1 MIVVVTGGRDFT
13 DRDAVWAALTALHA
27 QHPITE
33 LIEGEASGVDT
44 LCREWAEIYN
54 IPVRRCPAD
63 WSDLTVP
70 GAVIKQGKHGPYNA
84 VAGHQRNQSMLEGEP
99 RPTYGVVFP
108 GGRGTADMHRR
119 MLKAGLTVWVP
130 YE

>member
-1 MIVVVTGGRDFT
+1 MIVVVTGGRDYN
-13 DRDAVWAALTALHA
+13 DKAAIFGALSILHA

-33 LIEGEASGVDT
+33 LIEGEASGVDSI
-44 LCREWAEIYN
+44 CREWAELHA

-63 WSDLTVP
+63 WGNLDVP
-70 GAVIKQGKHGPYNA
+70 GAVIKQGKHGSYNA
-84 VAGHQRNQSMLEGEP
+84 VAGHQRNQSMLDDEP
-99 RPTYGVVFP
+99 RPAYGVVFP

-130 YE
+130 YG